1 MVKKPLDYYK
11 ALYNLA
17 SEAESAVAVESELA
31 SLVKNTAVTIGVKG
45 CSIMLL
51 TDDRKKLVRMADYG
65 LSKAY
70 VRKGL
75 AELDSVMAE
84 VLKGTPVIVDDASG
98 DSRVQYQAQ
107 AQKEGIVSMITVPL
121 MIEGQIAGILRA
133 YSDKPR
139 KFSMGNIAFLS
150 SAATIGA
157 TAIHKEQFF
166 KEMEQS
172 YQDTIEEKIAQLK
185 KVEEAR
191 DLLTKSVS
199 VVAHD
204 LKSPLAAIQ
213 SYFSMILG
221 GYVGE
226 VPDTIRP
233 MIERSSVRI
242 DGLLEMISDL
252 LDISRIEMGQ
262 MTDEMDDISLMDVL
276 ETPLQDAIGLSEGK
290 NITLK
295 KMIPKTLPSVHGAF
309 TRLQQVFSNLLS
321 NAVKFTPDGGTIY
334 LKLSEENGKIVGT
347 VSDSG
352 IGIPEEDIAYIF
364 KDFYRA
370 RNVEKGSGTG
380 LGLSIVKRIV
390 DAHDGEISV
399 ESPCADTKQGTRF
412 IFTLPTAVPAPEK
425 KKRKNRK
432 KANN

>member
-1 MVKKPLDYYK
+1 MVEKPLDYYK

-31 SLVKNTAVTIGVKG
+31 SLVKNTAETIGVKG

-84 VLKGTPVIVDDASG
+84 ALKGTPVIVEDAST
-98 DSRVQYQAQ
+98 DPRVQYKSQAT
-107 AQKEGIVSMITVPL
+107 KEGIVSMITVPL

-133 YSDKPR
+133 YTNKPK
-139 KFSMGNIAFLS
+139 KFSVANIAFLS
-150 SAATIGA
+150 SAANIGA
-157 TAIHKEQFF
+157 TAIHKEKFF
-166 KEMEQS
+166 KQMEKN
-172 YQDTIEEKIAQLK
+172 YQDTINEKIAELK

-226 VPDTIRP
+226 VPDAIRT
-233 MIERSSVRI
+233 MIERSSIRI

-262 MTDEMDDISLMDVL
+262 MVDEMEDISLIEVI
-276 ETPLQDAIGLSEGK
+276 ETPLQDALRLSEEK
-290 NITLK
+290 NVTLQK
-295 KMIPKTLPSVHGAF
+295 SIPESLPAVHGSF
-309 TRLQQVFSNLLS
+309 SRLQQVFSNLLS
-321 NAVKFTPDGGTIY
+321 NAVKFTPEGGTIH
-334 LKLSEENGKIVGT
+334 LKLSDENGKILGT
-347 VSDSG
+347 VIDSG
-352 IGIPEEDIAYIF
+352 IGIPEEDLPYIF

-370 RNVEKGSGTG
+370 RNVEKGTGTG
-380 LGLSIVKRIV
+380 LGLSIVKRII
-390 DAHDGEISV
+390 DAHSGEISV
-399 ESPCADTKQGTRF
+399 ESPCADTQKGTRF
-412 IFTLPTAVPAPEK
+412 AITIQSAVPAPVK
-425 KKRKNRK
+425 KKNRTRK
-432 KANN
+432 KANY